1 MGRQGQPQFGIGYG
15 QQGETQQAGGLK
27 KRGASH
33 PKCINLVSQKK
44 SVTWQAL
51 IGLLPVTVGPHADA
65 KVQPIGPRN
74 FSHRP
79 PSLTRAAGTRPPLP
93 LTGRGPTSPTCKD
106 EGKWA
111 PPLPRSRIPAPAR
124 GRGGSPRGTRRSGP
138 SDRGRGRRRVV
149 GSSRVGGG
157 TAARGVVF
165 AAFPR
170 DWTVAPPDGWL
181 TGGAIAPF
189 VGRVLVVAWKQISER
204 DQINHRGHT

>member
-65 KVQPIGPRN
+65 KVQPIGHETFLTAHHPLPAPRVPARRC
-74 FSHRP
+74 HWQGVAPRP
-79 PSLTRAAGTRPPLP
+79 PPARRRGSGPHLSRARGYPPPRVAAGDRQGGHVDLDRPIVGAGDGGSSDRLAWGGGPQLVVSCLP
-93 LTGRGPTSPTCKD
+93 LSHAIG
-106 EGKWA
+106 
-111 PPLPRSRIPAPAR
+111 LLH
-124 GRGGSPRGTRRSGP
+124 
-138 SDRGRGRRRVV
+138 
-149 GSSRVGGG
+149 
-157 TAARGVVF
+157 
-165 AAFPR
+165 
-170 DWTVAPPDGWL
+170 PPDGWL

-189 VGRVLVVAWKQISER
+189 VGRVLVVGWKQISER
-204 DQINHRGHT
+204 DQINHHGHT